1 MQISKDALLP
11 RASEIQML
19 ENAHDGLE
27 KNNSADNNKADDGMS
42 VNGVIEI
49 VKVVAYANSER
60 HAADHHDE
68 GEDLDRHVDGEDLV
82 AQVRV
87 AEEGDLLYGE
97 VDGGGAE
104 REEYDECDGHDAGVG
119 VAFAVEDFEGVEVT
133 LLHVGQ
139 GVVLLVTL
147 CSEDHFWGKGQHER
161 RQREGMELHHGG
173 Y

>member
-1 MQISKDALLP
+1 MQISKNALLP

-19 ENAHDGLE
+19 EDPHDGLE
-27 KNNSADNNKADDGMS
+27 KNDSADNNKADDGMG
-42 VNGVIEI
+42 VDGVIEV
-49 VKVVAYANSER
+49 VKVVADTDPES

-119 VAFAVEDFEGVEVT
+119 VAFAVEDLE
-133 LLHVGQ
+133 
-139 GVVLLVTL
+139 
-147 CSEDHFWGKGQHER
+147 
-161 RQREGMELHHGG
+161 
-173 Y
+173 

>member
-1 MQISKDALLP
+1 MQISKNTLLP

-19 ENAHDGLE
+19 EDPHDGLE
-27 KNNSADNNKADDGMS
+27 KNDSADNNKADDGMG
-42 VNGVIEI
+42 VDRVIEV
-49 VKVVAYANSER
+49 VKVVADADPER

-68 GEDLDRHVDGEDLV
+68 GEDLDRHVDSEDLV

-104 REEYDECDGHDAGVG
+104 REEYDERDGHDAGVG

-133 LLHVGQ
+133 LLHRGL
-139 GVVLLVTL
+139 GIELLVTL